1 MKSLHSYKP
10 VFCPRPSGVVLPAAI
25 DHPVIEED
33 LLSIPINPNNFPA
46 KLWRLVNNPE
56 IQSINWNPSAEGVII
71 IHQKLFESEL
81 LSPVKLSVESSDVF
95 KTTNFTSFIRQ
106 MNLYGFRKL
115 PMSSGSFSQSGKF
128 GGDIKAVNGSVCK
141 DLLSNIDTDRYL
153 NTVGDQRITDGT
165 LHHFLHPN
173 FKKGHPELL
182 VNVKRLTGVNK
193 AKLEAGIEVTCRKP
207 SQKRK
212 FLSYSTGSSEQGRLE
227 DQDSTNHDQTH
238 HAFYMENLHFMK
250 GPDPSPISQHMWPNH
265 SRMYMRKIDGY
276 SQHPDWGMP
285 VSVYQGLPLQAS
297 CAVQTNSSQLHD
309 QQSPQRIGDLEHNFN
324 WHLTHVKQYPSL
336 QGTCHCC
343 SSSSVGSIPGCADQH
358 SSIFPHYNYYQLP
371 CPVGGRNSFSP
382 NWQHTSS
389 CSSEES
395 RKMDVSLET
404 VFQIA
409 DELQVSPK
417 ASMVKV
423 EMDPLQTPT
432 QEGTAAKEH
441 LVSDVSSHVA
451 ESSLSQL
458 APIELHNF
466 TPLSLE
472 TVPISATPDF
482 QTEGIITP
490 VSTVGAPEASVQ
502 QLKTEPSTIHLE
514 SWGSLK
520 PSQSNEISKHILH
533 SLPEERSLTAMENKT
548 SIYGT
553 NTQHKQHIL
562 QSQSLNLVLLVD
574 VACKQEPSGNKDCQ
588 VPVIQSPAM
597 NKK

>member
-1 MKSLHSYKP
+1 MAASIPMRAPYTEAIAHAHYQKTPQL
-10 VFCPRPSGVVLPAAI
+10 VLPAAI

-81 LSPVKLSVESSDVF
+81 LSPVRLSVESSDVF

-115 PMSSGSFSQSGKF
+115 PMSSGM
-128 GGDIKAVNGSVCK
+128 
-141 DLLSNIDTDRYL
+141 
-153 NTVGDQRITDGT
+153 GDQRIADGT

-212 FLSYSTGSSEQGRLE
+212 FLSYSTGSSEKGRLE
-227 DQDSTNHDQTH
+227 DQDSANHDQTH

-276 SQHPDWGMP
+276 SQHLDWSMP
-285 VSVYQGLPLQAS
+285 VSVFQGLPLQAS
-297 CAVQTNSSQLHD
+297 CAVQSNSSQLHD
-309 QQSPQRIGDLEHNFN
+309 QQSPQRTGDLEHNFN
-324 WHLTHVKQYPSL
+324 WHLTHVKQYPSYSL

-343 SSSSVGSIPGCADQH
+343 SSSSVGSIPGCAEQH

-382 NWQHTSS
+382 NWQHTSP
-389 CSSEES
+389 CSPEES

-472 TVPISATPDF
+472 TVPLSATPDF
-482 QTEGIITP
+482 QTEGLITP
-490 VSTVGAPEASVQ
+490 VSTVDAPEASVQ
-502 QLKTEPSTIHLE
+502 QLKTEPSTIHLD

-520 PSQSNEISKHILH
+520 PSQSHEIPKHITH
-533 SLPEERSLTAMENKT
+533 SLPEEISVTAMENKT
-548 SIYGT
+548 SAYGT

>member
-1 MKSLHSYKP
+1 YTEYGL
-10 VFCPRPSGVVLPAAI
+10 VRLGGV
-25 DHPVIEED
+25 
-33 LLSIPINPNNFPA
+33 
-46 KLWRLVNNPE
+46 
-56 IQSINWNPSAEGVII
+56 
-71 IHQKLFESEL
+71 
-81 LSPVKLSVESSDVF
+81 
-95 KTTNFTSFIRQ
+95 
-106 MNLYGFRKL
+106 
-115 PMSSGSFSQSGKF
+115 
-128 GGDIKAVNGSVCK
+128 
-141 DLLSNIDTDRYL
+141 
-153 NTVGDQRITDGT
+153 DGT

-227 DQDSTNHDQTH
+227 DQGTIFFRLLTLILFIFSIVKTH

-336 QGTCHCC
+336 QGK
-343 SSSSVGSIPGCADQH
+343 
-358 SSIFPHYNYYQLP
+358 LP

-520 PSQSNEISKHILH
+520 PSQSNEVRNRILGKEFM
-533 SLPEERSLTAMENKT
+533 LQG
-548 SIYGT
+548 YG
-553 NTQHKQHIL
+553 I
-562 QSQSLNLVLLVD
+562 
-574 VACKQEPSGNKDCQ
+574 PII
-588 VPVIQSPAM
+588 IQRQYLIWQ
-597 NKK
+597 K